1 MKKYQ
6 FSLAKMRS
14 YKDQLLE
21 REKNALMS
29 LRAQQ
34 NQAQQRLED
43 LQQQMVDAQTR
54 FQNRMREGT
63 DVGSIQLYEMQKRT
77 ILQEQQALRMHIQM
91 LETKVERQRKVVVAL
106 SQEVSGLDK
115 LEQSQREEYQKM
127 LAKDNEAM
135 IEEFVTFRMLQN
147 REAERV

>member
-1 MKKYQ
+1 
-6 FSLAKMRS
+6 MRS

-127 LAKDNEAM
+127 LVKDNEAM